1 MNINLSTSTN
11 FEAGIAIPIDK
22 PYRWTSADVVRKIK
36 NSLKHKGY
44 KKIKI
49 GHAGTLDPLATGI
62 LVVCIGKAT
71 KQAEL
76 IQAQRKEYIAEI
88 CLGATTPCCDL
99 EKEIDA
105 TYPTGHI
112 TEQLIKQTLDGFV
125 GEQLQTPPVFSAKL
139 IDGKRAYEYARK
151 GEEVEMRK
159 ALITIY
165 SIELVKLSMP
175 KLTLRIS
182 CSKGTYIR
190 AIARDLGERLSS
202 GGHLTGLIRSKNGD
216 FRLEDCLSVEDV
228 VETINNAPCKEQ
240 NMTNN
245 NIK

>member
-1 MNINLSTSTN
+1 MKIELNAATD

-36 NSLKHKGY
+36 NVLKNRGY

-71 KQAEL
+71 KSAEI
-76 IQAQRKEYIAEI
+76 IQAQQKEYVAEI
-88 CLGATTPCCDL
+88 CLGATTPCFDL
-99 EKEIDA
+99 EKEVDF
-105 TYPTGHI
+105 TYPTDHI
-112 TEQLIKQTLDGFV
+112 THASIEEALKSFV
-125 GEQLQTPPVFSAKL
+125 GEQIQIPPTFSAKL

-165 SIELVKLSMP
+165 EVELLKVEMP
-175 KLTLRIS
+175 KVTVRLT

-190 AIARDLGERLSS
+190 AFARDLGLTLGS
-202 GGHLTGLIRSKNGD
+202 GGYLTALQRTKNGD
-216 FRLEDCLSVEDV
+216 FTMDDCFTVDQV
-228 VETINNAPCKEQ
+228 V
-240 NMTNN
+240 
-245 NIK
+245 NIIGNELKN

>member
-1 MNINLSTSTN
+1 MKINLSASTN

-36 NSLKHKGY
+36 NCLKNRGY

-71 KQAEL
+71 KQAES
-76 IQAQRKEYIAEI
+76 IQAQRKEYIAEV
-88 CLGATTPCCDL
+88 CLGATTPCCDM

-105 TYPTGHI
+105 TYPIAHI
-112 TEQLIKQTLDGFV
+112 TEQMIREALSSFV
-125 GEQLQTPPVFSAKL
+125 GEQLQVPPIFSAKL

-165 SIELVKLSMP
+165 DIELLSVEMP
-175 KLTLRIS
+175 KITVKIS

-190 AIARDLGERLSS
+190 AFARDLGVKLSS
-202 GGHLTGLIRSKNGD
+202 GAHLSGLVRSKNGD
-216 FRLEDCLSVEDV
+216 FTLQECLSVEEV
-228 VETINNAPCKEQ
+228 
-240 NMTNN
+240 TN
-245 NIK
+245 IISEATHKDQL